1 MARSDWQLAA
11 LMDGYVATQLLY
23 VAAKLGIP
31 EALSGGPR
39 DGREVAATVGAD
51 TLAITRVLRG
61 LAVEG
66 VVDERDDG
74 RFGLTALGES
84 LHTMRGQVIA
94 RGELYYQAAA
104 GLLDAVRTGTTAFER
119 VHGERFFEHLEGH
132 PDRAAVFQESM
143 AARSE
148 REARDVV
155 AAYDFGGV
163 RRLVDV
169 GGGRG
174 ILLAAILRA
183 APALRGVLLDRPAR
197 SRRRAGVSTP
207 TASAT
212 APSAWPATSSPRC
225 RTARTPTCCR
235 ASCTTGTTP
244 TLCASSPPAAPRC
257 GEGARLLVVEAIL
270 PRACEGGAGRDPH
283 GPAHADAARRVASG
297 PRRSTA
303 GCSRTR
309 ASNCGA

>member
-1 MARSDWQLAA
+1 
-11 LMDGYVATQLLY
+11 
-23 VAAKLGIP
+23 
-31 EALSGGPR
+31 
-39 DGREVAATVGAD
+39 
-51 TLAITRVLRG
+51 
-61 LAVEG
+61 
-66 VVDERDDG
+66 
-74 RFGLTALGES
+74 
-84 LHTMRGQVIA
+84 MRGQVIA

-119 VHGERFFEHLEGH
+119 VHGERFFEHLEGD

-183 APALRGVLLDRPAR
+183 APALRGVLLDRPAAIQEA
-197 SRRRAGVSTP
+197 RRRLDADGLGDRAECVAGDFFAAVPDGADAYLLSRVLHDWDDADAVRVLT
-207 TASAT
+207 T
-212 APSAWPATSSPRC
+212 
-225 RTARTPTCCR
+225 CR
-235 ASCTTGTTP
+235 A
-244 TLCASSPPAAPRC
+244 AM

-270 PRACEGGAGRDPH
+270 PRRAKEAPDAIRMDLHMLMLLGARERTEEEYRRLLAERGPRTAARDPH
-283 GPAHADAARRVASG
+283 RLARRAQRDRGG
-297 PRRSTA
+297 PH
-303 GCSRTR
+303 G
-309 ASNCGA
+309 